1 MELDMITLRD
11 FMEIVDYRI
20 TEGSDFLWQCFGSKA
35 YRLDSWES
43 DRDSHTVSVVFDPNT
58 QTVYQMEAHD
68 YPGEKS
74 FRWTHPDYR
83 EAHTA
88 EARERDVNVQQAWD
102 HVNFVDIE
110 SAEHLLRIS
119 RAIVQGQPYDQ
130 QVSVPIDLT
139 DEEWYQLMRQA
150 HEHDVTLNQW
160 VQQLLERAI
169 LDAKSKVD
177 Q

>member
-1 MELDMITLRD
+1 MITLRD
-11 FMEIVDYRI
+11 FMETVDYRI
-20 TEGSDFLWQCFGSKA
+20 TEGSDFLWQCFGPKA

-43 DRDSHTVSVVFDPNT
+43 QRDSHTVSVVFDTDT

-83 EAHTA
+83 EAHVT
-88 EARERDVNVQQAWD
+88 EARDRDVNIQQAWD
-102 HVNFVDIE
+102 HVNFVEIE
-110 SAEHLLRIS
+110 SAENLVRIAK
-119 RAIVQGQPYDQ
+119 AIVQGQPYDQ
-130 QVSVPIDLT
+130 RVSVPIDLT

-150 HEHDVTLNQW
+150 HELDITLNQL
-160 VQQLLERAI
+160 VEQVLARAI
-169 LDAKSKVD
+169 LDARSKVD

>member
-11 FMEIVDYRI
+11 FMETVDYRV

-43 DRDSHTVSVVFDPNT
+43 DRDSHTVSVVFDTNT

-68 YPGEKS
+68 YRGEKS

-83 EAHTA
+83 EAHSK
-88 EARERDVNVQQAWD
+88 EASERDVNVQQAWD
-102 HVNFVDIE
+102 HVNFVEIE
-110 SAEHLLRIS
+110 SAENLVRIAK
-119 RAIVQGQPYDQ
+119 AIVQGQPYDQ
-130 QVSVPIDLT
+130 RVSVPVDLT
-139 DEEWYQLMRQA
+139 DQEWYQLMRQA
-150 HEHDVTLNQW
+150 HELDITLNQL
-160 VQQLLERAI
+160 VEQVLARAI
-169 LDAKSKVD
+169 LDARSKVD